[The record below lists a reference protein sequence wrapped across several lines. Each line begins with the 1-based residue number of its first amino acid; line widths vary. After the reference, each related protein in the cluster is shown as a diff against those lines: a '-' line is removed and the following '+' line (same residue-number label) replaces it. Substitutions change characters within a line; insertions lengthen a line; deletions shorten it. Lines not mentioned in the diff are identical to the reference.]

1 MSIADARDLPAGA
14 HLTATVAIIG
24 SGPAGTT
31 LALELARYGIDV
43 LVLDGGGLTPD
54 KAMQD
59 SLRGDEASQQVEAID
74 KVREKRVGG
83 TSHRWGGRT
92 YPFDATEFDGL
103 AGSAWPMTRDELL
116 PYYRRAAHLL
126 DLNRYEWTAAEAI
139 DGAPRHLLGARSD
152 VVDDEAIWRWSPP
165 TKFGEVFRDR
175 LGDSPTV
182 RLLHHA
188 NVTRLVRDESG
199 RVGEIEVSPVPGRR
213 VTVTAETVVVA
224 AGGLETARL
233 LLHSGIGTEHDQVG
247 RHYMIHPIGEVGRLT
262 LTDPASAPTVATFA
276 KSHDGVWVR
285 RLLQLRDEIRREH
298 GLLNMGFAVWYLDP
312 RDPAHGDALLSA
324 FALARKA
331 LFHTGGFK
339 ASGMHRR
346 YAEGGDTAAHVR
358 NLVGDLPGLARF
370 AVRFTRD
377 RWIDPRQR
385 ASFTQVSRTGEYRIR
400 FDAEQSPDPDNRV
413 VLSDE
418 KDAWG
423 VPRLH
428 VEHRVSAADRTNM
441 HRSLELLAEGINA
454 TGWARYTPPTLDEM
468 LAAPMIDGT
477 HQMGLTRM
485 GDSPADSVVD
495 ADLRVWGV
503 DNLHLATSGVFPT
516 SGMAGPTLTIV
527 ALSMRLADHLSRRS
541 TRRR

>member
-1 MSIADARDLPAGA
+1 MSIADARDLPAGS
-14 HLTATVAIIG
+14 HLTATIAIIG
-24 SGPAGTT
+24 SGPAGTA
-31 LALELARYGIDV
+31 LALELSRYGLDV
-43 LVLDGGGLTPD
+43 LVLDGGGLTPE
-54 KAMQD
+54 KATQD
-59 SLRGDEASQQVEAID
+59 SLRGDAGSQEVEALD

-92 YPFDATEFDGL
+92 YPYDATDLDGL
-103 AGSAWPMTRDELL
+103 AGAAWPITRDELL

-126 DLNRYEWTAAEAI
+126 ELNRWEWTAAEAI
-139 DGAPRHLLGARSD
+139 QGAPQHLFDEPSETIN
-152 VVDDEAIWRWSPP
+152 DEAIWRWSPP
-165 TKFGEVFRDR
+165 TRFGEVFRER
-175 LGDSPTV
+175 LGDSPHV

-188 NVTRLVRDESG
+188 NVTRLHRDDSG
-199 RVGEIEVSPVPGRR
+199 AIGSVEVQSVPGRT
-213 VTVTAETVVVA
+213 VTVSAQTVIVA

-233 LLHSGIGTEHDQVG
+233 LLHSGIGAEHDQVG
-247 RHYMIHPIGEVGRLT
+247 RHFMIHPIGEVGRLT

-285 RLLQLRDEIRREH
+285 RLLQLRDHVRREH

-331 LFHTGGFK
+331 LFHAGGFK
-339 ASGMHRR
+339 ASGMHSR
-346 YAEGGDTAAHVR
+346 YADGGDTAAHVR
-358 NLVGDLPGLARF
+358 NLAGDLPGLARF

-385 ASFTQVSRTGEYRIR
+385 ASFTQVSAQGEYRIR
-400 FDAEQSPDPDNRV
+400 FDAEQSPDTDNRV

-418 KDAWG
+418 VDAWG
-423 VPRLH
+423 VPRLR
-428 VEHRVSAADRTNM
+428 VEHEVSQADRANM

-454 TGWARYTPPTLDEM
+454 TGWARYEPPTLAEM
-468 LAAPMIDGT
+468 LERPMIDGT

-485 GDSPADSVVD
+485 GTSPSDSVVD

-503 DNLHLATSGVFPT
+503 DNLHLVTSGAFPT
-516 SGMAGPTLTIV
+516 SGMAGPTMTVV
-527 ALSMRLADHLSRRS
+527 ALAMRLADRLVRR
-541 TRRR
+541 

>member
-1 MSIADARDLPAGA
+1 MSIADARDLPAGSS
-14 HLTATVAIIG
+14 LTATVAIIG

-43 LVLDGGGLTPD
+43 LVLDGGGLTPA
-54 KAMQD
+54 KETQD
-59 SLRGDEASQQVEAID
+59 SLRGDAASQQVESLD

-92 YPFDATEFDGL
+92 APFDSTEFDGV
-103 AGSAWPMTRDELL
+103 AGPAWPITREELL
-116 PYYRRAAHLL
+116 PHYRRAAHLL
-126 DLNRYEWTAAEAI
+126 DVGRWEWTAHQAI
-139 DGAPRHLLGARSD
+139 EGAPQHLFDEPSD
-152 VVDDEAIWRWSPP
+152 LVDDEPIWRWSPP
-165 TKFGEVFRDR
+165 TKFGDVFRER
-175 LGDSPTV
+175 LGDSPNV

-188 NVTRLVRDESG
+188 NVTALHRDSSG
-199 RVGEIEVSPVPGRR
+199 RIGSVEVQPVPGRR
-213 VTVTAETVVVA
+213 VDVTAETVVVA
-224 AGGLETARL
+224 TGGLETARL

-247 RHYMIHPIGEVGRLT
+247 RHFMIHPIGEVGRLT

-276 KSHDGVWVR
+276 KSRDGVWVR
-285 RLLQLRDEIRREH
+285 RLLQLREEVRREH

-339 ASGMHRR
+339 ASGMHSR
-346 YAEGGDTAAHVR
+346 YAESGDTAAHLR
-358 NLVGDLPGLARF
+358 NLVGDVPGLARF

-377 RWIDPRQR
+377 RWIDSRQR
-385 ASFTQVSRTGEYRIR
+385 ASFTQVSARGEYRIR
-400 FDAEQSPDPDNRV
+400 FDAEQTPDPDNRV
-413 VLSDE
+413 ALSDE
-418 KDAWG
+418 TDAWG
-423 VPRLH
+423 VPRLR
-428 VEHRVSAADRTNM
+428 VEHRVSEQDRTNM

-454 TGWARYTPPTLDEM
+454 SGWARYEPPTLEEM
-468 LAAPMIDGT
+468 LERPMIDGT

-485 GDSPADSVVD
+485 GTSPTDSVVD

-516 SGMAGPTLTIV
+516 SGHAGPTMTIV
-527 ALSMRLADHLSRRS
+527 ALAMRLADRLVRR
-541 TRRR
+541 